1 MGGYAI
7 VEKVLVTGGAG
18 FIGSHL
24 VDELVKRG
32 YGVRA
37 LDIFDEQVHQ
47 GKKPDYLNKK
57 CEYIKG
63 DVRNPKDLKKA
74 MDGINVVFHLAAQV
88 GVGQSMYQIGKYV
101 SHNTL
106 GTAILMEYIISNRA
120 RLKIRKVIVASSMSI
135 YGEGSYKCD
144 KCGLFEPVERS
155 EEDLKNKIWEYSCP
169 RCDKALKPVATG
181 EEKSLRSN
189 SIYAISK
196 KDQEEIILNLGKA
209 YKLPAVALRF
219 FNVYGP
225 RQSLSNPYTGVCAIF
240 QSRIKNGNP
249 VLIYEDGLQTR
260 DFISVKDIA
269 AANILVMNSDKTDY
283 QYFNVGTGSPTSVLD
298 IAKTLSRLYG
308 KEPKVVIKNEYRV
321 GDIRHC
327 FADISKI
334 RKIGFKPSVNFDDGM
349 KEMVEWG
356 KRAKS
361 VDRVNEADKLLAK
374 MKLKI

>member
-1 MGGYAI
+1 MG
-7 VEKVLVTGGAG
+7 KVLVTGGAG

-32 YGVRA
+32 YKVRV
-37 LDIFDEQVHQ
+37 LDIFEEQVHQ
-47 GKKPDYLNKK
+47 GKRPDYLNKK

-63 DVRNPKDLKKA
+63 DVRSAKDLRKA
-74 MDGINVVFHLAAQV
+74 LDGVSEVFHLAAQV
-88 GVGQSMYQIGKYV
+88 GVGQSMYQVEKYV

-120 RLKIRKVIVASSMSI
+120 KLKVRKIVVASSMSI
-135 YGEGSYKCD
+135 YGEGAYVCG
-144 KCGLFEPVERS
+144 KCGPAEPVERH
-155 EEDLKNKIWEYSCP
+155 EKDLKKNRWEYPCP
-169 RCDKALKPVATG
+169 KCGEILKPVATG
-181 EEKSLRSN
+181 EEKMLRSN

-196 KDQEEIILNLGKA
+196 KDQEEVVLNLAKA

-240 QSRIKNGNP
+240 QSRIKNNNP
-249 VLIYEDGLQTR
+249 VLVYEDGLQTR
-260 DFISVKDIA
+260 DFVSVKDIA
-269 AANILVMNSDKTDY
+269 AANILAMNSEKCDY
-283 QYFNVGTGSPTSVLD
+283 GYFNVGTGRPTSVLD

-308 KEPKVVIKNEYRV
+308 KEPKIVIKNEYRA

-334 RKIGFKPSVNFDDGM
+334 QSIGFKPSVNFDDGM
-349 KEMVEWG
+349 REMVEWG
-356 KRAKS
+356 KREKS
-361 VDRVNEADKLLAK
+361 IDKVNEADRMLAK
-374 MKLKI
+374 MKLKL

>member
-1 MGGYAI
+1 M
-7 VEKVLVTGGAG
+7 EKALVTGGAG

-24 VDELVKRG
+24 VDELIKRG
-32 YGVRA
+32 KCVRV
-37 LDIFDEQVHQ
+37 LDIFEEQVHQ

-63 DVRNPKDLKKA
+63 DVRNVKDLNKA
-74 MDGINVVFHLAAQV
+74 LDGVSEVYHLAAQV
-88 GVGQSMYQIGKYV
+88 GVGQSMYQIEKYV

-106 GTAILMEYIISNRA
+106 GTAILMEYVISNRA
-120 RLKIRKVIVASSMSI
+120 KLKIRKIVVASSMSI
-135 YGEGSYKCD
+135 YGEGAYACG
-144 KCGLFEPVERS
+144 KCGAAEPIERD
-155 EEDLKNKIWEYSCP
+155 EKDLKKKIWEYSCP
-169 RCDKALKPVATG
+169 KCSEILKPVPTG
-181 EEKSLRSN
+181 EEKRLRSN

-196 KDQEEIILNLGKA
+196 KDQEEIVLNLAKA

-240 QSRIKNGNP
+240 QSRIKNNNP
-249 VLIYEDGLQTR
+249 VLVYEDGLQTR
-260 DFISVKDIA
+260 DFVSVKDIA
-269 AANILVMNSDKTDY
+269 AANILVMNSSEADY
-283 QYFNVGTGSPTSVLD
+283 QYFNVGTGRPTSVLD

-308 KEPKVVIKNEYRV
+308 KEPEVIVKNEYRI

-334 RKIGFKPSVNFDDGM
+334 EKIGFKPSVNFDDGM
-349 KEMVEWG
+349 AEMVEWG
-356 KRAKS
+356 KKAKS
-361 VDRVNEADKLLAK
+361 VDMVNEADTLLAK

>member
-1 MGGYAI
+1 M
-7 VEKVLVTGGAG
+7 EKVLVTGGAG

-24 VDELVKRG
+24 VDELVRRG
-32 YGVRA
+32 YGVKA
-37 LDIFDEQVHQ
+37 LDIFEEQVHQ
-47 GKKPDYLNKK
+47 GKRPDYLNKS

-63 DVRNPKDLKKA
+63 DVRNAKDLKKA
-74 MDGINVVFHLAAQV
+74 LDGVNAVYHLAAQV
-88 GVGQSMYQIGKYV
+88 GVGQSMYQIEKYV

-106 GTAILMEYIISNRA
+106 GTAILMEYIISNRTK
-120 RLKIRKVIVASSMSI
+120 LKIRKIVVASSMSI
-135 YGEGSYKCD
+135 YGEGAYSCS
-144 KCGLFEPVERS
+144 KCGPAEPIERDAK
-155 EEDLKNKIWEYSCP
+155 DLKKKIWEYSCP
-169 RCDKALKPVATG
+169 KCSGILKPAATG

-196 KDQEEIILNLGKA
+196 KDQEEIVLNLAKA

-240 QSRIKNGNP
+240 QSRIKNNNP
-249 VLIYEDGLQTR
+249 VLVYEDGLQTR
-260 DFISVKDIA
+260 DFVSVKDIA
-269 AANILVMNSDKTDY
+269 DANILAMNSDNADY
-283 QYFNVGTGSPTSVLD
+283 QYFNVGTGKPTSVLD

-308 KEPKVVIKNEYRV
+308 KEPNVAIKNEYRI

-334 RKIGFKPSVNFDDGM
+334 QRIGFKPSVNFNDGM
-349 KEMVEWG
+349 AEMVEWG
-356 KRAKS
+356 KKTKS

>member
-1 MGGYAI
+1 MERI
-7 VEKVLVTGGAG
+7 LVTGGAG

-24 VDELVKRG
+24 VDELIKRK
-32 YGVRA
+32 YKVRV
-37 LDIFDEQVHQ
+37 LDIFEEQVHQ

-63 DVRNPKDLKKA
+63 DVRDPRSLRKA
-74 MDGINVVFHLAAQV
+74 LDGINVVFNLAAQV
-88 GVGQSMYQIGKYV
+88 GVGQSMYQIEKYV

-106 GTAILMEYIISNRA
+106 GTAILMEYIISNRTK
-120 RLKIRKVIVASSMSI
+120 LKVRKVVVASSMSI
-135 YGEGSYKCD
+135 YGEGTYKCD
-144 KCGLFEPVERS
+144 KCGLSEPIERDP
-155 EEDLKNKIWEYSCP
+155 EDLKKRRWEYTCP
-169 RCDKALKPVATG
+169 KCAKALKPVATG
-181 EEKSLRSN
+181 EEKTLRSN

-196 KDQEEIILNLGKA
+196 KDQEEIVLNLGKA

-240 QSRIKNGNP
+240 QSRIKNDNP

-260 DFISVKDIA
+260 DFVSVKDIA
-269 AANILVMNSDKTDY
+269 AANILVMNSPKADY
-283 QYFNVGTGSPTSVLD
+283 QYFNVGSGKPTSVLE
-298 IAKTLSRLYG
+298 IAGTLSRLYG
-308 KEPKVVIKNEYRV
+308 KEPKVTIKNEYRI

-334 RKIGFKPSVNFDDGM
+334 RKIGFRPSVNFDDGM
-349 KEMVEWG
+349 REMVEWG
-356 KRAKS
+356 KRAS
-361 VDRVNEADKLLAK
+361 SIDRVNEADKLLTK

>member
-1 MGGYAI
+1 M
-7 VEKVLVTGGAG
+7 EKILVTGGAG

-24 VDELVKRG
+24 VDELINLKHK
-32 YGVRA
+32 VRV
-37 LDIFDEQVHQ
+37 LDIFEEQVHQ

-57 CEYIKG
+57 CEYLTG
-63 DVRNPKDLKKA
+63 DIRNPKDLKKA
-74 MDGINVVFHLAAQV
+74 LEDISVVFHLAAQV
-88 GVGQSMYQIGKYV
+88 GVGQSMYQIEKYV
-101 SHNTL
+101 GHNTL
-106 GTAILMEYIISNRA
+106 GTAVLMEYIISNRA
-120 RLKIRKVIVASSMSI
+120 RLNIRKVIVASSMSI
-135 YGEGSYKCD
+135 YGEGAYRCD
-144 KCGLFEPVERS
+144 SCGPSEAIERNEAILS
-155 EEDLKNKIWEYSCP
+155 KKIWEYSCP
-169 RCDKALKPVATG
+169 KCSRSLRPVATG

-196 KDQEEIILNLGKA
+196 KDQEEIVLNLGKA

-249 VLIYEDGLQTR
+249 LLIYEDGLQTR
-260 DFISVKDIA
+260 DFVSVRDVV
-269 AANILVMNSDKTDY
+269 AANILAMDSKEADY
-283 QYFNVGTGSPTSVLD
+283 QYFNVGTGKPTSVLD

-308 KEPKVVIKNEYRV
+308 KEPEIVIKSEYRM

-334 RKIGFKPSVNFDDGM
+334 EKIGFKPSVSFDDGM
-349 KEMVEWG
+349 REMVEWG
-356 KRAKS
+356 KRASSIDK
-361 VDRVNEADKLLAK
+361 VNEADRLLAK